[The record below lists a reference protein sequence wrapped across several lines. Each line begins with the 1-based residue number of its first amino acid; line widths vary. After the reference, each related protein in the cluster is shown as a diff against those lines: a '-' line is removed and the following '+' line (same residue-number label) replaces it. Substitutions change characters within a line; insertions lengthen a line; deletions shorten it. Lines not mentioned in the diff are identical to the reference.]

1 MKRVF
6 ILTAFWLVAGG
17 PSTLCAEEFR
27 VEWLSGKSV
36 KTLRFEAG
44 AAPVRI
50 CSVVKPARCILA
62 PPGKSAI
69 CTRSAGFFR
78 CSASLSTERLKDF
91 TVLSESPFG
100 LFAAYSKSAHAIL
113 NKSAHVRAAE
123 IKSTA
128 EGARIVLPVEL
139 ETYVTGVLRGESG
152 ILKSPAALQAMAVVA
167 RTWALRWRGRH
178 RHEGFDFCSLTH
190 CQVFDPPPPISIQS
204 PDDISRAAQATDG
217 KVLKFNGQLIDV
229 YFSADCGGL
238 TEAAQNIWPD
248 RAAPYLST
256 MKDPYCVASEHSS
269 WQQTI
274 PLDTVGKILREN
286 MGVPLDGPLLDVKI
300 ENRDNSGRARTLRLE
315 GGSARRVDANEF
327 RYTVNRQ
334 LGWNTL
340 KSNLY
345 RLERRKNAL
354 VFNGRGLGHGVG
366 LCQAG
371 AERMGQLGISGNKI
385 LATYFP
391 GTALADTSPV
401 AESDPILSSEHFT
414 LAFPDSQ
421 QSWADKTLDGLEVAR
436 RDLESHLGEFP
447 AKVKVETF
455 ATTADFVRASGLP
468 GWAAASTDGKSILL
482 QPLSTLKRK
491 GILDSTLRHELGH
504 LAIHRLRSP
513 KVPRWFEEGMVLFL
527 TGEKVAP
534 TSPPD
539 LGGRDLEQCIS
550 HPRSEAEMKAAYSVA
565 LNRVAGL
572 AGEHGQAALWKTL
585 ESPSE
590 NDLHWLEY
598 RK

>member
-1 MKRVF
+1 MKGVF
-6 ILTAFWLVAGG
+6 ILTALWLMGG
-17 PSTLCAEEFR
+17 SPLPLRAEDFR
-27 VEWLSGKSV
+27 IEWLSGRSV
-36 KTLRFEAG
+36 NTLRFEAG
-44 AAPVRI
+44 ADPLHL
-50 CSVVKPARCILA
+50 CSVARPARCIVA
-62 PPGKSAI
+62 SPGKSAD
-69 CTRSAGFFR
+69 CTRSAGFFH
-78 CSASLSTERLKDF
+78 CAASVNTGRFKDF
-91 TVLSESPFG
+91 TVLSESSFS
-100 LFAAYSKSAHAIL
+100 LVATYSKSTHAIV

-123 IKSTA
+123 IKSTS
-128 EGARIVLPVEL
+128 EGARIVLPVDL
-139 ETYVTGVLRGESG
+139 ETYVTGVLRGEAG

-190 CQVFDPPPPISIQS
+190 CQVFDPPPSASNQNA
-204 PDDISRAAQATDG
+204 DEISRAVQETDG

-229 YFSADCGGL
+229 YFSADCGGF

-256 MKDPYCVASEHSS
+256 MKDPYCAASEHSS

-274 PLDTVGKILREN
+274 SLDAVGKILREN
-286 MGVPLDGPLLDVKI
+286 MGVPLDGPLLNMNI
-300 ENRDNSGRARTLRLE
+300 ETQDDSGRARTLRLE

-327 RYTVNRQ
+327 RYAANRR

-345 RLERRKNAL
+345 TVERHGNAL

-371 AERMGQLGISGNKI
+371 AERMGQLGISGKKI

-391 GTALADTSPV
+391 GTALAETSPV
-401 AESDPILSSEHFT
+401 AESDPILSSEHFA

-421 QSWADKTLDGLEVAR
+421 QPWADETLNSLEATR
-436 RDLESHLGEFP
+436 RELESHLGELP

-455 ATTADFVRASGLP
+455 ATTAGFVRASGLP
-468 GWAAASTDGKSILL
+468 GWAAATTDGKSILL

-491 GILDSTLRHELGH
+491 GILDSTLRHELAH
-504 LAIHRLRSP
+504 LAIHRRRSP

-527 TGEKVAP
+527 IGEKVAP
-534 TSPPD
+534 TFPPD
-539 LGGRDLEQCIS
+539 SGGRDLEQCIS

-565 LNRVAGL
+565 LKQVTKL
-572 AGEHGQAALWKTL
+572 AREKGQAALWKTL
-585 ESPSE
+585 ESPTE
-590 NDLHWLEY
+590 NDLHWLED